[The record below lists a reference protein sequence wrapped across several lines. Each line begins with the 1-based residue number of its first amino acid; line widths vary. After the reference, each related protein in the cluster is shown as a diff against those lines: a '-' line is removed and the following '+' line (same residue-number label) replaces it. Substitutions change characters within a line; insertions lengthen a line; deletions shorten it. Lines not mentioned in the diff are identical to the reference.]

1 VEQVIHK
8 KIKFYSYLGMILFTV
23 PSILTVSLLS
33 AGIINPGFSI
43 IEVIIVWLVFMI
55 FPLASIVTSYIVL
68 HSEKTWIRKYARVIL
83 YTSPIVYAAG
93 IFLINTDIM
102 PISIT
107 GIIINVLLTY
117 VVLLNL
123 FVFSRPESLAS
134 TIIFISLLI
143 VGIVFKRFHLPLAG
157 TMLVIPLAFYSVG
170 SYLFGIRCLY
180 YVNTNRF
187 LRLTVFFGGCIVAL
201 FFSGM
206 LFKFQHWPGHPVM
219 IPASLFL
226 LVAGT
231 ILVLL
236 ALPSSGYF
244 EWQEKHRRIL
254 KRMILPWGL
263 MFLLFILRFLLPE
276 VDAVI
281 WTKDDS
287 GVYPGF
293 EMYDYELPPGDE
305 NLVR

>member
-1 VEQVIHK
+1 
-8 KIKFYSYLGMILFTV
+8 MILFSLL
-23 PSILTVSLLS
+23 SILAVLLLS
-33 AGIINPGFSI
+33 AGKINPGFTI
-43 IEVIIVWLVFMI
+43 IEVIVVWLVFMF
-55 FPLASIVTSYIVL
+55 FPIASIITSYIVL

-83 YTSPIVYAAG
+83 YASPIVYAAG
-93 IFLINTDIM
+93 VYAINTDIM
-102 PISIT
+102 AMSIT
-107 GIIINVLLTY
+107 GIIIVVLLTY

-123 FVFSRPESLAS
+123 FVFSRPEGLSI
-134 TIIFISLLI
+134 TIIFISLLLA
-143 VGIVFKRFHLPLAG
+143 GIIFKRFHLPLAG
-157 TMLVIPLAFYSVG
+157 VLLTISLAFYSIG
-170 SYLFGIRCLY
+170 SFLFGIRCLY
-180 YVNTNRF
+180 YVNSNRF

-219 IPASLFL
+219 IPASLIL

-231 ILVLL
+231 IIVLL

-244 EWQEKHRRIL
+244 EWQEIHRRIL

-263 MFLLFILRFLLPE
+263 MFLLFVLRYLLPE

-293 EMYDYELPPGDE
+293 EMYDYELPPGDD
-305 NLVR
+305 NMVR